1 MKNIIR
7 LTVMLLLVSSCGL
20 FKKSVKT
27 KESQTLK
34 TGEKMTILSNVDS
47 NKQRL
52 DMEQTYNRLSTQT
65 EDLIQ
70 IAGEE
75 IEIRPNGVVR
85 IGRGQVNKKRI
96 HSSDSSIAKDRYLFE
111 QRRELVHSAQYKEDK
126 LRLDT
131 KASKRTV
138 QPAAINILYFLI
150 GLLAI
155 ILVVWWKR
163 KRV

>member
-1 MKNIIR
+1 
-7 LTVMLLLVSSCGL
+7 MLLLVSSCGL
-20 FKKSVKT
+20 FKKNVKT
-27 KESQTLK
+27 KESQTLE
-34 TGEKMTILSNVDS
+34 TGEKMAILSNADS

-70 IAGEE
+70 IVGEE
-75 IEIRPNGVVR
+75 IEISPNGVVR

-96 HSSDSSIAKDRYLFE
+96 HSSDSSIARDKYHFE
-111 QRRELVHSAQYKEDK
+111 LHRELAHSVQYKEDK